1 PAGTYVEKHC
11 EEQNGSSTCSPCR
24 GDEYVEYPNDFHKC
38 LGCQV
43 CREDQVELRRCQADR
58 NTQCVCRNGTF
69 CSPDHPCEMCQKCR
83 SRCPEDQVE
92 QAPCT
97 PHSDRQCGPPTGT
110 FSGSSN
116 TWVVSIVVVAAVVV
130 LVPLAVWKCRRRRS
144 QAQLVCA
151 FSLLQ
156 DYLVRQ
162 LTRCQRGDMGTQ
174 DNRHNE
180 QLSRDKLL
188 PRASDPMTPSA
199 PGPEVMVPRTSH
211 PVVKPR
217 RNLVPVPE
225 RDPSALLRQSFY
237 IFAQD
242 VPCKDWKR
250 YGRALDL
257 LENDIALAEM
267 NDKYTLEP
275 FFQML
280 NTWHSRQGL
289 NASVNTL
296 LDTLH
301 QINLGGI
308 AENISSKLV
317 QQGYFQYEVS

>member
-1 PAGTYVEKHC
+1 
-11 EEQNGSSTCSPCR
+11 EQNGSSTCSPCR
-24 GDEYVEYPNDFHKC
+24 EDEYVEYPNDFHKC
-38 LGCQV
+38 LGCRV
-43 CREDQVELRRCQADR
+43 CREDQVELSRCKADR

-69 CSPDHPCEMCQKCR
+69 CSPDHPCEMCQKCQP
-83 SRCPEDQVE
+83 RCPEDKVE

-110 FSGSSN
+110 FSSSSN
-116 TWVVSIVVVAAVVV
+116 TWIVSVTVVAAVVMLV
-130 LVPLAVWKCRRRRS
+130 LLAIWKCRRRHS
-144 QAQLVCA
+144 QGEHRVWGTPGALAPARGSAWVWA
-151 FSLLQ
+151 G
-156 DYLVRQ
+156 
-162 LTRCQRGDMGTQ
+162 CQRGDMGMQ

-188 PRASDPMTPSA
+188 PRASGLMTPSA
-199 PGPEVMVPRTSH
+199 PGPEVRECVRLLCSSPLLL
-211 PVVKPR
+211 
-217 RNLVPVPE
+217 LV
-225 RDPSALLRQSFY
+225 LRQSFY

-242 VPCKDWKR
+242 VPFKDWKR

-280 NTWHSRQGL
+280 NTWQSRRGL